1 MILIAQVG
9 ICKLKCKKTI
19 GKLYFV
25 FCIITRFL
33 WLGVVTAAIVIFIGQ
48 VGNRVAVFFQY
59 KTNVAVKV
67 KYLKAI
73 DYPSVTICNQNNFRF
88 VE

>member
-1 MILIAQVG
+1 M
-9 ICKLKCKKTI
+9 
-19 GKLYFV
+19 YF
-25 FCIITRFL
+25 IRFL
-33 WLGVVTAAIVIFIGQ
+33 WLGVVTAAIVLFIGQ

-73 DYPSVTICNQNNFRF
+73 DFPSVTVCNQNNFRLVQF
-88 VE
+88 FICFNMIQKKNVNSS

>member
-1 MILIAQVG
+1 ML
-9 ICKLKCKKTI
+9 
-19 GKLYFV
+19 
-25 FCIITRFL
+25 
-33 WLGVVTAAIVIFIGQ
+33 FIGQ

-73 DYPSVTICNQNNFRF
+73 DFPCVTVCNQNNFRF
-88 VE
+88 VNFLLLNVKTVGDNCRAILYCFNRTQLNKNVYSSQ